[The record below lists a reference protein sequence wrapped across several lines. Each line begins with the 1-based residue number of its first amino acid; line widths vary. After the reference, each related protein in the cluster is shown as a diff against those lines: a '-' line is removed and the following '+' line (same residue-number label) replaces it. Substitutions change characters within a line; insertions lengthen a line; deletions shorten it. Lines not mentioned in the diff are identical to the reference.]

1 MQNVISVTEARKN
14 LLQLVDKVDAEYTR
28 VDVTKNGKVKASIVS
43 PEYLE
48 ALEET
53 IYTLTHSMDDIREAE
68 ENFKNGDFISL
79 EDLKK
84 ELNLE

>member
-1 MQNVISVTEARKN
+1 MHNVLSVTEARKN
-14 LLQLVDKVDAEYTR
+14 LLQLVDKIDEEYTR

-43 PEYLE
+43 PDYLE

-53 IYTLTHSMDDIREAE
+53 IYTLTHSMDDIRAAE

-79 EDLKK
+79 EELKK